1 MSTHLFDKERE
12 FVDGLQADTG
22 RDLDGWMAAISA
34 SGRHG
39 RNEIIDW
46 LRLQGFPF
54 SRASWLERIHHN
66 GGRLIYGEASK
77 SELRPRSP
85 RPPAPAAEPPT
96 RPPTAAH
103 VVPLAPTIA
112 RAPSMQSLPPPPP
125 PPPLARTEPMPTP
138 TQSIANRSI
147 ANQSNDDDI
156 DTLMQA
162 AKAYRPLAQALLR
175 DVLATVPATDIRV
188 CRSLVAFEL
197 GQSFA
202 AMAPTPKGVRLHVVD
217 VPGAA
222 TTLAG
227 LQRSKSGPA
236 GFAALVYSVL
246 LTDARQIDANLAGAI
261 RAASEAVRGGT

>member
-66 GGRLIYGEASK
+66 GGRLIYGEPSRT
-77 SELRPRSP
+77 ELRPRSS

-96 RPPTAAH
+96 RPPNAAH
-103 VVPLAPTIA
+103 VVPLAPSLH
-112 RAPSMQSLPPPPP
+112 RAPSPQSPPPPP
-125 PPPLARTEPMPTP
+125 PARTEPMPTP

-188 CRSLVAFEL
+188 CGSLVAFEL

-202 AMAPTPKGVRLHVVD
+202 AMAPTPKGVRLHVLD
-217 VPGAA
+217 VPAA

-236 GFAALVYSVL
+236 GFAALVHSVL